1 MAFQNFIMACCLCS
15 DAHLPSKMI
24 LYINNSFVLQRFLI
38 RRKMAA
44 SDNRRRVKLYLL
56 DEKKIWD
63 DRGTGHVSSAYVEK
77 LKGMSL
83 LVRSE
88 TDGKYSNSTYQNFP
102 YIITDYT
109 IFVVFH

>member
-88 TDGKYSNSTYQNFP
+88 TDG
-102 YIITDYT
+102 
-109 IFVVFH
+109 